1 MLPALE
7 HHTGRRGALA
17 VLGLLV
23 LGAHLGLMQHLA
35 PARLGEGAADTLPR
49 RIEVAFV
56 RPLQPA
62 EPPVVPPRPP
72 AVTRRL
78 ATLPPVPTAADAPAS
93 APALDPPPAPLP
105 EPAPTLA
112 ELAPLPP
119 LPAAVA
125 ASAPNAAFDWPPSTQ
140 LRYTLTGDV
149 RGPVHGTAVVEWLR
163 QGNRYQVR
171 MDVAVGPSF
180 APLFTR
186 RILSEGEITAGG
198 LAPRRYDEETRMA
211 LREPRRLTI
220 WLDAD
225 QVRLPGGATLPRPG
239 GVQDSASQFVQ
250 MTWLF
255 TTQPEWLRAGQ
266 VLEMPLALPRRVMPW
281 LYDVGA
287 SEILATPFG
296 PVPVVPVR
304 PRIQTPR
311 AGELAVELWVA
322 PTLQYLPARML
333 IRQDADVWIELMIE
347 QLPLQAAPAA
357 SAPGSR

>member
-1 MLPALE
+1 MLPAPE
-7 HHTGRRGALA
+7 PPAGRRGALA
-17 VLGLLV
+17 VLALLV
-23 LGAHLGLMQHLA
+23 LGAHLGLMQQLA
-35 PARLGEGAADTLPR
+35 PPRLGDGAADTLPR

-56 RPLQPA
+56 RELQPA
-62 EPPVVPPRPP
+62 EPPPAPPRPP

-78 ATLPPVPTAADAPAS
+78 ATLPPMPDAADAPAS
-93 APALDPPPAPLP
+93 APALEPAPLP
-105 EPAPTLA
+105 EPVATLA
-112 ELAPLPP
+112 ELVPLPP
-119 LPAAVA
+119 LPAAVP
-125 ASAPNAAFDWPPSTQ
+125 ASAANAAFDWPPSTQ

-149 RGPVHGTAVVEWLR
+149 RGPVHGSAQVEWLR

-171 MDVAVGPSF
+171 LDVAVGPSF

-211 LREPRRLTI
+211 LGEPRRLTI

-225 QVRLPGGATLPRPG
+225 QVRLPGGATVPRPG

-287 SEILATPFG
+287 SETLATPFG
-296 PVPVVPVR
+296 PVPAVHVR

-311 AGELAVELWVA
+311 AGELSVELWVA

-333 IRQDADVWIELMIE
+333 IRQDASMWIELMIA
-347 QLPLQAAPAA
+347 QLPLQAAPAG
-357 SAPGSR
+357 SAPGAR